1 MKKELDLS
9 CAEWRTSSLSG
20 SNGECVQVAFPDKQV
35 AVRDSKDIQGPALTF
50 ESRQWSAFVS
60 GVKRGEFDL
69 A

>member
-1 MKKELDLS
+1 MTDLS
-9 CAEWRTSSLSG
+9 NAIWRKSSLSG
-20 SNGECVQVAFPDKQV
+20 SGNDCVEVADDLPDAV
-35 AVRDSKDIQGPALTF
+35 AVRDSEDIQGPALTF